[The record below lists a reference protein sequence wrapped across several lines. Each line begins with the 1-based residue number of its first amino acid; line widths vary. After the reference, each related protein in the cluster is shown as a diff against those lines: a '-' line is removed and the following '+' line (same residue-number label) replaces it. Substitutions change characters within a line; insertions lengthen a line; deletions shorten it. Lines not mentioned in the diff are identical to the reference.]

1 MAALSTTDG
10 GKVWSHTVGPVIA
23 SLLVVDRAVVVPD
36 GDGTL
41 TAFDTRTGSLLWSM
55 PLGAPMSRGPSMAA
69 GVIYVGADDGTLTAL
84 DAASHQPRWSVPLGT
99 GMLGTPTV
107 TADRVYLG
115 RDVQDTGDTHDLLAV
130 DARTGAVVWTFD
142 SPAGK
147 QVQMG
152 GLAGSTAFAD
162 SEDKSIYAL
171 DAATGAVRW
180 THATDGPIGSL
191 AAVVGDTVY
200 VSSGDRTVR
209 ALAADTGAQ
218 QWQVSVVGSPTTPAV
233 IDGYVI
239 VGSDLG
245 HVVAIAGSGSP

>member
-1 MAALSTTDG
+1 
-10 GKVWSHTVGPVIA
+10 
-23 SLLVVDRAVVVPD
+23 
-36 GDGTL
+36 
-41 TAFDTRTGSLLWSM
+41 
-55 PLGAPMSRGPSMAA
+55 
-69 GVIYVGADDGTLTAL
+69 
-84 DAASHQPRWSVPLGT
+84 
-99 GMLGTPTV
+99 MLGTPTA
-107 TADRVYLG
+107 TTDRVYLG
-115 RDVQDTGDTHDLLAV
+115 RGVQDTGDTHDLLAV
-130 DARTGAVVWTFD
+130 DARTGAVVWSFA

-162 SEDKSIYAL
+162 SEDNSVYAL

-191 AAVVGDTVY
+191 AAIVGDTVY

-209 ALAADTGAQ
+209 ALATDTGAQ

-239 VGSDLG
+239 VGTDLG
-245 HVVAIAGSGSP
+245 RVVAIAGSGSP